1 MTYLHLLD
9 PGDLPLI
16 KILDRPETMYN
27 ALSRYCQCAIVT
39 VFFRHTSASTTLSIF
54 ISSPTTMTYTYRRD
68 LCQHVVY
75 DIVPLCTRIQIVR
88 IILSGTNI
96 ICGDTAHMCYI
107 QIIVYIIFIHSIPKI
122 VYINVLCINIVIY
135 TYIYIRIYYAVHPFT
150 VCMYVCM
157 TVCLSV

>member
-1 MTYLHLLD
+1 MCHCD
-9 PGDLPLI
+9 
-16 KILDRPETMYN
+16 
-27 ALSRYCQCAIVT
+27 C
-39 VFFRHTSASTTLSIF
+39 FFRHTSASRTFSIF
-54 ISSPTTMTYTYRRD
+54 ISSPSTMTYTYRRD

-107 QIIVYIIFIHSIPKI
+107 QIIVYIIFIHSRPKI

-135 TYIYIRIYYAVHPFT
+135 TCIYIYVYTMQYIRSLY

-157 TVCLSV
+157 YDCLSV